1 MDRLQDKVAIITG
14 GTGGIGLA
22 TARLFAREGAHVVLV
37 DLDQALLDA
46 AVADLGDDKASAVV
60 ADVSDAEQVEGYV
73 QAAIECHGHI
83 DVFFANAGIEGAVQ
97 TITEYPIDV
106 FDRVM
111 AVNVRGVWL
120 GLKYVIPEM
129 AKHDG
134 GSIILTSS
142 MGGLRGMPRVSPYI
156 ASKHAVVGIMRSA
169 AIETAKH
176 GIRVNT
182 INPGPIVTRMIDAIE
197 EGYAPGA
204 TQIVRDKMES
214 SLPMRRYGEPEE
226 VARLALFLASDESSY
241 CTGTTFPIDGG
252 MSAA

>member
-1 MDRLQDKVAIITG
+1 MPRLQDKVAIITG

-22 TARLFAREGAHVVLV
+22 TAKCFAAEGARIVLV
-37 DLDQALLDA
+37 DLDPAVLEA
-46 AVADLGDDKASAVV
+46 AVADVGAEHASAVA
-60 ADVSDAEQVEGYV
+60 ADVSDAEQVETYV
-73 QAAIECHGHI
+73 QTAMERYGRI

-97 TITEYPIDV
+97 PITEYPIDV

-120 GLKYVIPEM
+120 GLKYVIPAM
-129 AKHDG
+129 AKQDG

-169 AIETAKH
+169 AIECAKH

-182 INPGPIVTRMIDAIE
+182 INPGPIQTRMIDAIE

-204 TQIVRDKMES
+204 TQIVRDKMEA
-214 SLPMRRYGEPEE
+214 SLPMRRYGAPEE
-226 VARLALFLASDESSY
+226 VAQLALFLASEESSY

>member
-1 MDRLQDKVAIITG
+1 MPRLQDKVAIITG

-22 TARLFAREGAHVVLV
+22 TAKCFAAEGARIVLV
-37 DLDQALLDA
+37 DLDPAVLEA
-46 AVADLGDDKASAVV
+46 AVADVGAEHASAVA
-60 ADVSDAEQVEGYV
+60 ADVSDAEQVETYV
-73 QAAIECHGHI
+73 QTAMERYGRI

-97 TITEYPIDV
+97 PSTEYPSDV

-120 GLKYVIPEM
+120 GLKYVIPAM
-129 AKHDG
+129 AKQDG

-169 AIETAKH
+169 AIECAKH

-182 INPGPIVTRMIDAIE
+182 INPGPIQTRMIDAIE

-204 TQIVRDKMES
+204 TQIVRDKMEA
-214 SLPMRRYGEPEE
+214 SLPMRRYGAPEE
-226 VARLALFLASDESSY
+226 VAQLALFLASEESSY

>member
-1 MDRLQDKVAIITG
+1 MQRLLDKVAIITG

-22 TARLFAREGAHVVLV
+22 TAKLFLAEGAQVALV
-37 DLDQALLDA
+37 DLDQGSLDA
-46 AVADLGDDKASAVV
+46 AVTDIGSERSIGIA
-60 ADVSDAEQVEGYV
+60 ADVSDADQV
-73 QAAIECHGHI
+73 AAFVEATMQKFGRV

-97 TITEYPIDV
+97 PITEYSIDD

-120 GLKYVIPEM
+120 GLKYVIPPM
-129 AKHDG
+129 AASDG

-169 AIETAKH
+169 AIECARL

-182 INPGPIVTRMIDAIE
+182 INPGPIETRMIDSIQ

-204 TQIVRDKMES
+204 TQIVRDKMEA
-214 SLPMRRYGEPEE
+214 SLPMRRYGVPEE
-226 VARLALFLASDESSY
+226 VARLALFLANDESSY